1 MGLVSSVDKNAKPF
15 RYLGVLGILTLFLVN
30 IFLPSHGNFQLLP
43 MIPFAMILLAIW
55 FNKNFSEG
63 RHTRKRRTPSIW
75 KNYFVGNLFL
85 PVLAMVFLVA
95 SPVVQRYLLAGEEEA
110 ERAVV
115 SKYIR
120 GTAQLASTN
129 QPAVCLR
136 QPS

>member
-1 MGLVSSVDKNAKPF
+1 MA
-15 RYLGVLGILTLFLVN
+15 
-30 IFLPSHGNFQLLP
+30 
-43 MIPFAMILLAIW
+43 
-55 FNKNFSEG
+55 
-63 RHTRKRRTPSIW
+63 
-75 KNYFVGNLFL
+75 
-85 PVLAMVFLVA
+85 FLVA

-115 SKYIR
+115 ISISVESQLRTIKSML